1 MIREVIAKEK
11 EVSAAVKQL
20 LTDLANERQQH
31 EAEVEERNE
40 IISKLKEELQEVRS
54 KSAIETKYMQKEAR
68 AHGQSLNRIYNH
80 QSTEL
85 EQQIRKAC
93 PIQSTPSAPSAPSIP
108 SARAPRCAVHVW
120 AINGFDHMSLH
131 RLFLVQPLP
140 WRGRRE
146 VPPSPM
152 SQVRKQLEV
161 EVRAHLETEDFLRR
175 KQNVL
180 FGETL
185 VAP

>member
-120 AINGFDHMSLH
+120 AIIWLRSYVSPP
-131 RLFLVQPLP
+131 LVSRSAPPLAWEARSPPLP
-140 WRGRRE
+140 
-146 VPPSPM
+146 
-152 SQVRKQLEV
+152 
-161 EVRAHLETEDFLRR
+161 D
-175 KQNVL
+175 
-180 FGETL
+180 
-185 VAP
+185 VAGT